1 MQLLHLLL
9 DLGIEFS
16 VDFIFEMVDPA
27 EAMKCPRLFD
37 QDNPTFL

>member
-1 MQLLHLLL
+1 MKILHLLL
-9 DLGIEFS
+9 DLDITFS
-16 VDFIFEMVDPA
+16 VDFIFEMVDHE